1 MLHMNLSQLGILASR
16 AKTRAIHSLLME
28 NDSTC
33 KLLCQIPFRYAST
46 QGETT
51 GTIRFCHPVSSLFLL
66 GFIVFVTTNRRWLCS
81 LPVKDPS
88 RLARKRWARTRG
100 SHIRHCTQSLKAY
113 SHTSIVPRPNIRE
126 LPIVVGT
133 MTTRMCYTNKCL
145 LAHEWY
151 FYMTFRIT
159 DRLLGPLSEQDTC
172 TGISHD

>member
-1 MLHMNLSQLGILASR
+1 MVTCIRHVYYWCMLHMNLSQLGILASR

-33 KLLCQIPFRYAST
+33 KLLCQIPFKYAST

-51 GTIRFCHPVSSLFLL
+51 GTIRFCHPVSSLVLL
-66 GFIVFVTTNRRWLCS
+66 GFIVFVTAPSPKTMGPDPRLPHPS
-81 LPVKDPS
+81 LHS
-88 RLARKRWARTRG
+88 IIEGIFT
-100 SHIRHCTQSLKAY
+100 
-113 SHTSIVPRPNIRE
+113 HTSIAPRPNIRE
-126 LPIVVGT
+126 LPIVVRT
-133 MTTRMCYTNKCL
+133 MTTRMCYTNKYL

-151 FYMTFRIT
+151 FYTTFRIT